1 MKLQLLDIEKYISRN
16 NLSEVTSPNIYSINK
31 NTFDAKGLW
40 SEEIFGNVGSDARKS
55 KFGYIDL
62 GCHVV
67 NPVLFSIIASI
78 TPELRNILNEN
89 KRYEFKGKKFIEAEI
104 GQTGLQYF
112 ISVLPDIKFES
123 MCKPNKVKDAK
134 FLDTNKDKIL
144 ITKQLVMP
152 AGIRDLSLTAVK
164 GKQFSSEINE
174 TYEKLLLLVGQKGA
188 QGGAMDDMFIGYIQ
202 KTSLAIYKW
211 IQSKIKGKQ
220 GLFQGSMLKKTID
233 FSARLVAISDPNI
246 PLGTIG
252 VPWHVVLT
260 LYQPF
265 FIHEVLKN
273 ELVKGLI
280 AEYSQCD
287 IADISDPKI
296 QEFNQK
302 INKNPKDITGEL
314 KSELL
319 KIADTITAG
328 KDILCKRDPVVSRNS
343 YYSGSIKVL
352 EKGRAA
358 VVNSL
363 SVTPQG
369 LDFDGDTIALFPV
382 FTNEALKE
390 AQKLNPAKSKSAWM
404 DPISSGHHYP
414 LTLDPIA
421 TIYAATKE

>member
-1 MKLQLLDIEKYISRN
+1 MQLQLLDIEQFISKN
-16 NLSEVTSPNIYSINK
+16 NLGEVTSANIYSINK
-31 NTFDAKGLW
+31 NTFDPKGLW

-62 GCHVV
+62 GTKII
-67 NPVLFSIIASI
+67 NPVLYDMVASVS
-78 TPELRNILNEN
+78 TELRNVLNEG
-89 KRYEFKGKKFIEAEI
+89 KSYEFKSGKFIEVEV
-104 GQTGLQYF
+104 GKSGLAFF
-112 ISVLPDIKFES
+112 ISVFDKIKFADLA
-123 MCKPNKVKDAK
+123 KTTKTDVAK
-134 FLDTNKDKIL
+134 FLDDNKEKIL
-144 ITKQLVMP
+144 IDKQLVLP
-152 AGIRDLSLTAVK
+152 AGIRDLSLTQTK

-174 TYEKLLLLVGQKGA
+174 LYEKMLMLVSQASA
-188 QGGAMDDMFIGYIQ
+188 QSEGLSGMFIGYIQ
-202 KTSLAIYKW
+202 KTAIAIYKW
-211 IQSKIKGKQ
+211 IQSKVKGKQ

-265 FIHEVLKN
+265 FIHEVFKN
-273 ELVKGLI
+273 EPVKQLI
-280 AEYSQCD
+280 ADFMSCD
-287 IADISDPKI
+287 VADINDHKI

-302 INKNPKDITGEL
+302 VNKFPSKVSGDLKTEL
-314 KSELL
+314 I
-319 KIADTITAG
+319 KIAETITFD

-343 YYSGSIKVL
+343 YYSASIKVL
-352 EKGRAA
+352 ESGHSA

-369 LDFDGDTIALFPV
+369 LDFDGDTVALFPV

-390 AQKLNPAKSKSAWM
+390 ARKLNPAKSKSAWM

-414 LTLDPIA
+414 LTLDPVS